1 MPRGV
6 ALDEKNK
13 NIIVTDKRLNAILT
27 YHFPEIF

>member
-1 MPRGV
+1 V
-6 ALDEKNK
+6 AIDEKNK